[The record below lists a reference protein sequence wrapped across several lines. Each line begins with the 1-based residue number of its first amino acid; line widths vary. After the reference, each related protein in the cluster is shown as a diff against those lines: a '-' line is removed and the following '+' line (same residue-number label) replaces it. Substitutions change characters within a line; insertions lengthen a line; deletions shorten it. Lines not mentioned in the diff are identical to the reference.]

1 MNGHTL
7 PFAQRAAELRHEFD
21 RSFAEPPRSVQAAS
35 LDLLAIRL
43 GGEPYAL
50 HLTTVSGLFAGKKFT
65 RLPQDA
71 PEFLGIAGFRGS
83 VLPVYDLRVLLGC
96 TADAA
101 PRWLVVTA
109 SVAVGLAFDGFD
121 GHLRLPQEGIAQQ
134 DRSDSERPHVRE
146 LARVACAGTP
156 SQGDPLRP
164 IVDVASIL
172 MTIRHFAR
180 QNVTAQQQE

>member
-1 MNGHTL
+1 MNGHVL
-7 PFAQRAAELRHEFD
+7 PLAQRAAELRRNFD
-21 RSFAEPPRSVQAAS
+21 RSFAEPPRNRQAAS

-50 HLTTVSGLFAGKKFT
+50 HLAAVSGLFAGKKFT
-65 RLPQDA
+65 RLPQAA

-83 VLPVYDLRVLLGC
+83 IVPVYDLRVLLGC
-96 TADAA
+96 AGGEA

-109 SVAVGLAFDGFD
+109 NSPVGLAFDGFD

-134 DRSDSERPHVRE
+134 DRSDAERLHVRE
-146 LARVACAGTP
+146 LARVAGAGSA
-156 SQGDPLRP
+156 SQGGLLRP

-172 MTIRHFAR
+172 VTIRRIAR
-180 QNVTAQQQE
+180 QDVTVQRQE